1 MMTRVFTSRI
11 GAFGMA
17 IVLAVAAAAL
27 VLVYL
32 ANHDSSLQSSSGKV
46 TVLVATRTI
55 PQFTPGNQ
63 VVDGQMF
70 RESSVA
76 RDALAD
82 GAITDPDTLKGLVAR
97 NDVYPG
103 EQLTTN
109 QFQRSDTTNVA
120 VKLQPDQ
127 RAVGFPVDPAAGL
140 IGQIQA
146 GDHVDVVATFDV
158 LPVGPN
164 GMPLT
169 GAQPIPL
176 TRTIVSDALV
186 LTAPQATSSGGSSNG
201 GDSAHGPSMTL
212 AVGTDDVNRVMFA
225 QQKGSIWFVLRP
237 PGSSQDVG
245 SNIVDV
251 DAVLRGVNS
260 ARPTVLRITGAN
272 R

>member
-11 GAFGMA
+11 GAFGVA
-17 IVLAVAAAAL
+17 GVLAVAAAAL

-32 ANHDSSLQSSSGKV
+32 ANHDSSLQSSNGKT

-70 RESSVA
+70 RESSVS

-82 GAITDPDTLKGLVAR
+82 GAITDPDQLKGLVAR

-120 VKLQPDQ
+120 VKLKPDQ
-127 RAVGFPVDPAAGL
+127 RAVGFPVDPASGL
-140 IGQIQA
+140 IGQLQA

-158 LPVGPN
+158 LPLGKN
-164 GMPLT
+164 GLPLT
-169 GAQPIPL
+169 GGQAIPL

-186 LTAPQATSSGGSSNG
+186 LTAPQPSTGGPQGG
-201 GDSAHGPSMTL
+201 GDSAHGPSLTL
-212 AVGTDDVNRVMFA
+212 AISTDDVNRVMFA
-225 QQKGSIWFVLRP
+225 QQKGAVWFVLRP

-245 SNIVDV
+245 ANVVDV
-251 DAVLRGVNS
+251 DAVLRGVSS
-260 ARPTVLRITGAN
+260 ARTNVLRFTGAN

>member
-17 IVLAVAAAAL
+17 IVLAVAAGAL

-70 RESSVA
+70 RESSVS

-82 GAITDPDTLKGLVAR
+82 GAITDADQLKGLVAR

-109 QFQRSDTTNVA
+109 QFPRSDTTNVA
-120 VKLQPDQ
+120 VKLKADQ
-127 RAVGFPVDPAAGL
+127 RAVGFPVDPASGL
-140 IGQIQA
+140 IGQLQA
-146 GDHVDVVATFDV
+146 GDHVDVIATFDV
-158 LPVGPN
+158 LPIGKN
-164 GMPLT
+164 GLPLT
-169 GAQPIPL
+169 GGQAIPL

-186 LTAPQATSSGGSSNG
+186 LTAPQPSSGGANGG
-201 GDSAHGPSMTL
+201 GDSAHGPSLTL
-212 AVGTDDVNRVMFA
+212 AIGTDDVNRVMFA
-225 QQKGSIWFVLRP
+225 QQKGAVWFVLRP

-245 SNIVDV
+245 TDVVDV

-260 ARPTVLRITGAN
+260 ARTSVLRFTGAK
-272 R
+272 

>member
-17 IVLAVAAAAL
+17 IVLAVAAGAL

-46 TVLVATRTI
+46 SVLVATRTI

-70 RESSVA
+70 RESSVS

-82 GAITDPDTLKGLVAR
+82 GAITDADQLKGLVAR

-120 VKLQPDQ
+120 VKLKADQ
-127 RAVGFPVDPAAGL
+127 RAVGFPVDPASGL
-140 IGQIQA
+140 IGQLQA
-146 GDHVDVVATFDV
+146 GDHVDVIATFDV
-158 LPVGPN
+158 LPIGKN
-164 GMPLT
+164 GLPLT
-169 GAQPIPL
+169 GGQAIPL

-186 LTAPQATSSGGSSNG
+186 LTAPQPSSGGANGG
-201 GDSAHGPSMTL
+201 GDSAHGPSLTL
-212 AVGTDDVNRVMFA
+212 AIGTDDVNRVMFA
-225 QQKGSIWFVLRP
+225 QQKGAVWFVLRP

-245 SNIVDV
+245 TDVVDV

-260 ARPTVLRITGAN
+260 ARTSVLRFTGAK
-272 R
+272 

>member
-1 MMTRVFTSRI
+1 MMTRVLTSRI
-11 GAFGMA
+11 GAFGVA
-17 IVLAVAAAAL
+17 GVLAVAAAAL

-55 PQFTPGNQ
+55 SQFTPGNQ

-82 GAITDPDTLKGLVAR
+82 GAITDPDALKGLVAR
-97 NDVYPG
+97 NDIYPG

-120 VKLQPDQ
+120 VKLKPDQ
-127 RAVGFPVDPAAGL
+127 RAVGFPVDPASGL

-146 GDHVDVVATFDV
+146 GDHVDVIATFDV
-158 LPVGPN
+158 LPLGKN
-164 GMPLT
+164 GLPLT
-169 GAQPIPL
+169 GGQAIPL
-176 TRTIVSDALV
+176 TRTIVSNALV
-186 LTAPQATSSGGSSNG
+186 LTAPQPSSGGPSNG
-201 GDSAHGPSMTL
+201 GDSAHGPSLTL

-225 QQKGSIWFVLRP
+225 QQKGAVWFVLRP

-245 SNIVDV
+245 TDVVDV

-260 ARPTVLRITGAN
+260 ARGSVLRFTGAN

>member
-17 IVLAVAAAAL
+17 IVLAVAAGAL

-70 RESSVA
+70 RESSVS

-82 GAITDPDTLKGLVAR
+82 GAITDADQLKGLVAR

-120 VKLQPDQ
+120 VKLKADQ
-127 RAVGFPVDPAAGL
+127 RAVGFPVDPASGL
-140 IGQIQA
+140 IGQLQA
-146 GDHVDVVATFDV
+146 GDHVDVIATFDV
-158 LPVGPN
+158 LPIGKN
-164 GMPLT
+164 GLPLT
-169 GAQPIPL
+169 GGQAIPL

-186 LTAPQATSSGGSSNG
+186 LTAPQPSSGGANGG
-201 GDSAHGPSMTL
+201 GDSAHGPSLTL
-212 AVGTDDVNRVMFA
+212 AIGTEDVNRVMFA
-225 QQKGSIWFVLRP
+225 QQKGAIWFVLRP

-245 SNIVDV
+245 TDVVDV

-260 ARPTVLRITGAN
+260 ARTSVLRFTGAK
-272 R
+272 

>member
-17 IVLAVAAAAL
+17 IVLAVAAGAL

-70 RESSVA
+70 RESSVS

-82 GAITDPDTLKGLVAR
+82 GAITDADQLKGLVAR

-120 VKLQPDQ
+120 VKLKADQ
-127 RAVGFPVDPAAGL
+127 RAVGFPVDPASGL
-140 IGQIQA
+140 IGQLQA
-146 GDHVDVVATFDV
+146 GDHVDVIATFDV
-158 LPVGPN
+158 LPIGKN
-164 GMPLT
+164 GLPLT
-169 GAQPIPL
+169 GGQAIPL

-186 LTAPQATSSGGSSNG
+186 LTAPQPSSGGANGG
-201 GDSAHGPSMTL
+201 GDSAHGPSLTL
-212 AVGTDDVNRVMFA
+212 AIGTDDVNRVMFA
-225 QQKGSIWFVLRP
+225 QQKGAVWFVLRP

-245 SNIVDV
+245 TDVVDV

-260 ARPTVLRITGAN
+260 ARTSVLRFTGAK
-272 R
+272 

>member
-1 MMTRVFTSRI
+1 MMTRVLTSRL

-17 IVLAVAAAAL
+17 TVLAVAAAAL

-32 ANHDSSLQSSSGKV
+32 ANHDSSLRSSDGKV

-63 VVDGQMF
+63 VVDGEMF
-70 RESSVA
+70 RESTVA
-76 RDALAD
+76 RDALVD
-82 GAITDPDTLKGLVAR
+82 GAITDPSSLKGLVAR

-127 RAVGFPVDPAAGL
+127 RAVGFPVDPASGL

-158 LPVGPN
+158 LPIGKN
-164 GMPLT
+164 GLPLT
-169 GAQPIPL
+169 GGQAIPL
-176 TRTIVSDALV
+176 TRTIVSNALV
-186 LTAPQATSSGGSSNG
+186 LTAPVASSGGPAGG
-201 GDSAHGPSMTL
+201 GDSAHGPSLTL
-212 AVGTDDVNRVMFA
+212 AIDAGDVNRVMFS
-225 QQKGSIWFVLRP
+225 QQKGAMWFVLRP

-245 SNIVDV
+245 SDVVDV
-251 DAVLRGVNS
+251 DAVLRGVS
-260 ARPTVLRITGAN
+260 RARSNVLRFTGAN

>member
-17 IVLAVAAAAL
+17 IVLAVAAGAL

-70 RESSVA
+70 RESSVS

-82 GAITDPDTLKGLVAR
+82 GAITDADQLKGLVAR

-120 VKLQPDQ
+120 VKLKADQ
-127 RAVGFPVDPAAGL
+127 RAVGFPVDPASGL
-140 IGQIQA
+140 IGQLQA
-146 GDHVDVVATFDV
+146 GDHVDVIATFDV
-158 LPVGPN
+158 LPIGKN
-164 GMPLT
+164 GLPLT
-169 GAQPIPL
+169 GGQAIPL

-186 LTAPQATSSGGSSNG
+186 LTAPQPSSGGANGG
-201 GDSAHGPSMTL
+201 GDSAHGPSLTL
-212 AVGTDDVNRVMFA
+212 AIGTEDVNRVMFA
-225 QQKGSIWFVLRP
+225 QQKGAIWFVLRP

-245 SNIVDV
+245 TDVVDV

-260 ARPTVLRITGAN
+260 ARASVLRFTGAK
-272 R
+272 

>member
-17 IVLAVAAAAL
+17 IVLAVAAGAL

-70 RESSVA
+70 RESSVS

-82 GAITDPDTLKGLVAR
+82 GAITDADQLKGLVAR

-120 VKLQPDQ
+120 VKLKADQ
-127 RAVGFPVDPAAGL
+127 RAVGFPVDPASGL
-140 IGQIQA
+140 IGQLQA
-146 GDHVDVVATFDV
+146 GDHVDVIATFDV
-158 LPVGPN
+158 LPIGKN
-164 GMPLT
+164 GLPLT
-169 GAQPIPL
+169 GGQAIPL

-186 LTAPQATSSGGSSNG
+186 LTAPQPSSGGANGG
-201 GDSAHGPSMTL
+201 GDSAHGPSLTL
-212 AVGTDDVNRVMFA
+212 AIGTDDVNRVMFA
-225 QQKGSIWFVLRP
+225 QQKGAVWFVLRP

-245 SNIVDV
+245 TDV
-251 DAVLRGVNS
+251 GDGDAVLRGVNS
-260 ARPTVLRITGAN
+260 ARTSVLRFTGAK
-272 R
+272 

>member
-1 MMTRVFTSRI
+1 MMTRVFTSRL

-17 IVLAVAAAAL
+17 TVLAVAAAAL

-32 ANHDSSLQSSSGKV
+32 ANHDSSLNSSSGKV

-63 VVDGQMF
+63 VVDGEMF
-70 RESSVA
+70 RESTVA

-82 GAITDPDTLKGLVAR
+82 GAITDPSTLKGLVAR

-127 RAVGFPVDPAAGL
+127 RAVGFPVDPASGL

-146 GDHVDVVATFDV
+146 GDHVDVIATFDV
-158 LPVGPN
+158 LPIGKN
-164 GMPLT
+164 GLPLT
-169 GAQPIPL
+169 GGQAIPL
-176 TRTIVSDALV
+176 TRTIVSNALV
-186 LTAPQATSSGGSSNG
+186 LTAPQPSSGGPGNG
-201 GDSAHGPSMTL
+201 GDSAHGPSLTL

-225 QQKGSIWFVLRP
+225 QQKGAVWFVLRP

-245 SNIVDV
+245 PDVVDV
-251 DAVLRGVNS
+251 DAVLRGVNQ
-260 ARPTVLRITGAN
+260 ARASVLRFTGAN

>member
-11 GAFGMA
+11 GAFGVA
-17 IVLAVAAAAL
+17 GVLAVAAAAL

-32 ANHDSSLQSSSGKV
+32 ANHDSSLKSSSGKV

-63 VVDGQMF
+63 VVDGRMF
-70 RESSVA
+70 RESSVS

-82 GAITDPDTLKGLVAR
+82 GAITDPDALKGLVAR

-127 RAVGFPVDPAAGL
+127 RAVGFPVDPASGL

-158 LPVGPN
+158 LPIGKN
-164 GMPLT
+164 GLPLT
-169 GAQPIPL
+169 GGQAIPL
-176 TRTIVSDALV
+176 TRTIVSNALV
-186 LTAPQATSSGGSSNG
+186 LTAPQPSSSGTGNG

-225 QQKGSIWFVLRP
+225 QQKGAIWFVLRP

-245 SNIVDV
+245 ANIVDV

-260 ARPTVLRITGAN
+260 ARPTVLRFTGAN

>member
-1 MMTRVFTSRI
+1 MMTRVLTSRL

-17 IVLAVAAAAL
+17 GVLAVAAAAL

-32 ANHDSSLQSSSGKV
+32 ANHDSSLKSSSGKV

-63 VVDGQMF
+63 VVDGRMF
-70 RESSVA
+70 RESSVS

-82 GAITDPDTLKGLVAR
+82 GAITDPDALKGLVAR

-120 VKLQPDQ
+120 VKLKADQ
-127 RAVGFPVDPAAGL
+127 RAIGFPVDPASGL
-140 IGQIQA
+140 IGQLQA

-158 LPVGPN
+158 VPIGKN
-164 GMPLT
+164 GIPLIGSQT
-169 GAQPIPL
+169 IPL
-176 TRTIVSDALV
+176 TRTIVSNALV
-186 LTAPQATSSGGSSNG
+186 LTAPEPSSTGRPTNG
-201 GDSAHGPSMTL
+201 GDSAHGPSLTL
-212 AVGTDDVNRVMFA
+212 AIGTDDVNRIMFP
-225 QQKGSIWFVLRP
+225 QQKGAVWFVLRP
-237 PGSSQDVG
+237 PGSAQDVAPK
-245 SNIVDV
+245 IVDV
-251 DAVLRGVNS
+251 DAVLRGVDS
-260 ARPTVLRITGAN
+260 ARPSLLRFVGAN